1 MPHPSSD
8 RTSSRFESDHIFFG
22 LDLIFIK
29 IKVQV
34 SSVRNGVCD
43 CMWEVLQYLR
53 LDAIMVGRVFDLSD
67 FKNNDIRN
75 LAIIAHVDHGKTTL
89 VDALLKQG
97 QVFRAHQQVGELIMD
112 TNPLERE
119 RGITILAKNASVSY
133 DGVRINIIDTPGHAD
148 FSGEVE
154 RIMNMADGC
163 LLLVDAVDGPMPQTT
178 YVLRQALQQNVT
190 PMVVIN
196 KMDRPEARVAEVVE
210 MVQDLFLELATTAE
224 QLEFPIIYASAKA
237 GYATI
242 DPDSPG
248 TDMAPLFKAIL
259 ESVPAPTGDP
269 EAPVQMLVAAL
280 DYDNYLGQVALGR
293 VTRGTLKLRDN
304 VALLGRGDDSSV
316 HNLERIFVFRGMERV
331 EVPEAKAGDIVA
343 LTGPEGVS
351 IGDTISS
358 IDHPEALPSID
369 IEEPTVRM
377 TFGVSTSPFMGKEGE
392 HCTSRNLRD
401 RLFRELRTNVSL
413 QVEPTASSDVF
424 VVAGRGELHLS
435 ILVETMRR
443 EQFEFQVSRPEPVT
457 KMIDG
462 KIHEPYEILN
472 ISTSDE
478 YVGALTE
485 YLSGRLAQLRD
496 MRYDENGYVH
506 IEYKIPT
513 RGLIGFNSFFLR
525 TCRGDG
531 LKSSIFTSYEPMEG
545 EIKGQPGGVL
555 VASERGIAVT
565 YGLLNAQ
572 GRGDTFIDPG
582 TDVYEGM
589 IIGSHRREGD
599 IEINVCKEK
608 KLTNMRSS
616 TADVA
621 KRLNA
626 TVIMSLEEALEFI
639 SDDELVEVTPQ
650 NFRLRKMDLSALD
663 RKRTRRDGVRSRD

>member
-1 MPHPSSD
+1 MSN
-8 RTSSRFESDHIFFG
+8 F
-22 LDLIFIK
+22 
-29 IKVQV
+29 Q
-34 SSVRNGVCD
+34 
-43 CMWEVLQYLR
+43 
-53 LDAIMVGRVFDLSD
+53 
-67 FKNNDIRN
+67 NNDIRN

-119 RGITILAKNASVSY
+119 RGITILAKNASVAY
-133 DGVRINIIDTPGHAD
+133 KGVRINIIDTPGHAD

-178 YVLRQALQQNVT
+178 YVLRQALRQNVI

-196 KMDRPEARVAEVVE
+196 KIDRPEARVAEVEE
-210 MVQDLFLELATTAE
+210 MVQDLFLELATNAE
-224 QLEFPIIYASAKA
+224 QLEYPVIYTSAKS
-237 GYATI
+237 GYATT
-242 DPDSPG
+242 DPAVEG
-248 TDMAPLFKAIL
+248 TDMSPLFDAIL
-259 ESVPAPTGDP
+259 ASVPAPTGDP
-269 EAPVQMLVAAL
+269 DAPLQMLVAAL

-304 VALLGRGDDSSV
+304 VALLARDEQTSA

-331 EVPEAKAGDIVA
+331 EVPEATAGDIVA
-343 LTGPEGVS
+343 ITGPEGVS
-351 IGDTISS
+351 IGDTIASLEN
-358 IDHPEALPSID
+358 PEAMPVID

-377 TFGVSTSPFMGKEGE
+377 TFGVSTSPFMGKEGD
-392 HCTSRNLRD
+392 HFTSRNLRD

-413 QVEPTASSDVF
+413 QVEQTSSSDVF

-457 KMIDG
+457 KVIDG
-462 KIHEPYEILN
+462 KIYEPYEILN
-472 ISTSDE
+472 ISTNEE

-506 IEYKIPT
+506 MEYKIPT

-531 LKSSIFTSYEPMEG
+531 LKSSIFTAYEPMEG
-545 EIKGQPGGVL
+545 EIKAQPGGVL
-555 VASERGIAVT
+555 VASERGVAVT

-572 GRGDTFIDPG
+572 GRGETFVDPG
-582 TDVYEGM
+582 TQVYEGM
-589 IIGSHRREGD
+589 IVGSHRREGD

-639 SDDELVEVTPQ
+639 SDDELLEVTPK
-650 NFRLRKMDLSALD
+650 NYRLRKMDLSALD
-663 RKRTRRDGVRSRD
+663 RKRTRRDGVRARD

>member
-1 MPHPSSD
+1 MSN
-8 RTSSRFESDHIFFG
+8 F
-22 LDLIFIK
+22 
-29 IKVQV
+29 Q
-34 SSVRNGVCD
+34 
-43 CMWEVLQYLR
+43 
-53 LDAIMVGRVFDLSD
+53 
-67 FKNNDIRN
+67 NNDIRN

-133 DGVRINIIDTPGHAD
+133 EGVRINIIDTPGHAD

-210 MVQDLFLELATTAE
+210 MVQDLFLELATNAE
-224 QLEFPIIYASAKA
+224 QLEFPIIYASAKG
-237 GYATI
+237 GYATT
-242 DPDSPG
+242 DPDVPG
-248 TDMAPLFKAIL
+248 ADMSPLFEAIL

-269 EAPVQMLVAAL
+269 DAPVQMLVAAL

-293 VTRGTLKLRDN
+293 ITRGTLKLRDN
-304 VALLGRGDDSSV
+304 VALLGRGEESSV

-358 IDHPEALPSID
+358 LEHQEALPSID

-413 QVEPTASSDVF
+413 QVEPTSSSDIF

-457 KMIDG
+457 KVIDG

-472 ISTSDE
+472 ISTNDE

-496 MRYDENGYVH
+496 MRYDDNDYVH
-506 IEYKIPT
+506 LEYKIPT

-545 EIKGQPGGVL
+545 EIKGLPGGVL
-555 VASERGIAVT
+555 VASERGTAVT

-663 RKRTRRDGVRSRD
+663 RKRTRRDGVRARD

>member
-1 MPHPSSD
+1 MG
-8 RTSSRFESDHIFFG
+8 TE
-22 LDLIFIK
+22 
-29 IKVQV
+29 
-34 SSVRNGVCD
+34 RNNHN
-43 CMWEVLQYLR
+43 
-53 LDAIMVGRVFDLSD
+53 
-67 FKNNDIRN
+67 NNDIRN

-119 RGITILAKNASVSY
+119 RGITILAKNASVTY
-133 DGVRINIIDTPGHAD
+133 QGVRINIIDTPGHAD

-196 KMDRPEARVAEVVE
+196 KIDRPEARVAEVE
-210 MVQDLFLELATTAE
+210 DMVQDLFLELATNAD
-224 QLEFPIIYASAKA
+224 QLEYPVIYASAKG
-237 GYATI
+237 GYATA
-242 DPDSPG
+242 DPATPG
-248 TDMAPLFKAIL
+248 TDMSPLFEAIL
-259 ESVPAPTGDP
+259 RLVPPPTGDP
-269 EAPVQMLVAAL
+269 DAPLQMLVAAL

-304 VALLGRGDDSSV
+304 VALLARGEESSI

-343 LTGPEGVS
+343 ITGPEGVS
-351 IGDTISS
+351 IGDTIASLE
-358 IDHPEALPSID
+358 HPEALPVID

-377 TFGVSTSPFMGKEGE
+377 TFGVSTSPFMGKDGE

-413 QVEPTASSDVF
+413 QVDPTPSSDVF

-457 KMIDG
+457 KVIDG
-462 KIHEPYEILN
+462 KIYEPYEILN

-478 YVGALTE
+478 YMGALSE

-506 IEYKIPT
+506 LEYKIPT
-513 RGLIGFNSFFLR
+513 RGLIGFNSFFVR

-531 LKSSIFTSYEPMEG
+531 VKSSIFTSYEPMEG
-545 EIKGQPGGVL
+545 EIKSQPGGVL
-555 VASERGIAVT
+555 VASERGTAET

-589 IIGSHRREGD
+589 IVGSHRREGD

-626 TVIMSLEEALEFI
+626 TVIMSLEEALEFL
-639 SDDELVEVTPQ
+639 SDDELLEVTPR

-663 RKRTRRDGVRSRD
+663 RKRTRRDGVRTRD

>member
-1 MPHPSSD
+1 
-8 RTSSRFESDHIFFG
+8 
-22 LDLIFIK
+22 
-29 IKVQV
+29 
-34 SSVRNGVCD
+34 
-43 CMWEVLQYLR
+43 
-53 LDAIMVGRVFDLSD
+53 LSD
-67 FKNNDIRN
+67 QKNNDIRN

-119 RGITILAKNASVSY
+119 RGITILAKNASVTY
-133 DGVRINIIDTPGHAD
+133 NGVKINIIDTPGHAD

-196 KMDRPEARVAEVVE
+196 KIDRPEARVPEVIE
-210 MVQDLFLELATTAE
+210 MVQDLFLELATNAD
-224 QLEFPIIYASAKA
+224 QLEFPILYASAKQ
-237 GYATI
+237 GFATA
-242 DPDSPG
+242 DMDTPG
-248 TDMAPLFKAIL
+248 TDMVPLFEAIL
-259 ESVPAPTGDP
+259 DNVPPPTGDP
-269 EAPVQMLVAAL
+269 DAPLQMLVAAL

-293 VTRGTLKLRDN
+293 ITRGTLRLRDS
-304 VALLGRGDDSSV
+304 VALMARNDQQTV
-316 HNLERIFVFRGMERV
+316 HSLERIFVFRGMERV
-331 EVPEAKAGDIVA
+331 EVPEAFAGDLVA
-343 LTGPEGVS
+343 VTGPEGVS
-351 IGDTISS
+351 IGDTLASLE
-358 IDHPEALPSID
+358 HPEALPSID

-377 TFGVSTSPFMGKEGE
+377 TFGVSTSPFMGKEGD
-392 HCTSRNLRD
+392 HCTSRNLYD
-401 RLFRELRTNVSL
+401 RLMRELRTNVSL
-413 QVEPTASSDVF
+413 QVDTTSSPDVF
-424 VVAGRGELHLS
+424 LVSGRGELHLS

-443 EQFEFQVSRPEPVT
+443 ENFEFQVSRPEPVT
-457 KMIDG
+457 KVVDG

-472 ISTSDE
+472 ISTNEE

-485 YLSGRLAQLRD
+485 YLSGHLAQLRD
-496 MRYDENGYVH
+496 MRYDDNGYVH
-506 IEYKIPT
+506 MEYKIPT

-525 TCRGDG
+525 TTRGDG
-531 LKSSIFTSYEPMEG
+531 VKNSIFTSYEPMDG

-555 VASERGIAVT
+555 VASESGTAVT

-582 TDVYEGM
+582 TQVYEGM
-589 IIGSHRREGD
+589 IVGSHRREGD

-626 TVIMSLEEALEFI
+626 TVLMSLEEALEFI

-650 NFRLRKMDLSALD
+650 NFRLRKMALSSLD
-663 RKRTRRDGVRSRD
+663 RKRVRRDGVRARD

>member
-1 MPHPSSD
+1 
-8 RTSSRFESDHIFFG
+8 
-22 LDLIFIK
+22 
-29 IKVQV
+29 
-34 SSVRNGVCD
+34 
-43 CMWEVLQYLR
+43 
-53 LDAIMVGRVFDLSD
+53 LSN
-67 FKNNDIRN
+67 FQNNDIRN

-119 RGITILAKNASVSY
+119 RGITILAKNASVTHK
-133 DGVRINIIDTPGHAD
+133 GVRINIIDTPGHAD

-178 YVLRQALQQNVT
+178 YVLRQALRQSVI

-196 KMDRPEARVAEVVE
+196 KIDRPEARVAEVEE
-210 MVQDLFLELATTAE
+210 MVQDLFLELANNAE
-224 QLEFPIIYASAKA
+224 QLEYPVIYTSAKS
-237 GYATI
+237 GYATT
-242 DPDSPG
+242 DPAVEG
-248 TDMAPLFKAIL
+248 TDMSPLFDAIL

-269 EAPVQMLVAAL
+269 GAPLQMLVAAL

-304 VALLGRGDDSSV
+304 VALLARDEQTSV

-331 EVPEAKAGDIVA
+331 EVTEATAGDIVGI
-343 LTGPEGVS
+343 TGPEGVS
-351 IGDTISS
+351 IGDTIASLEN
-358 IDHPEALPSID
+358 PEAMPVID

-377 TFGVSTSPFMGKEGE
+377 TFGVSTSPFMGKEGD

-413 QVEPTASSDVF
+413 QVEQTSSSDVF

-457 KMIDG
+457 KVIDG
-462 KIHEPYEILN
+462 KIYEPYEILN
-472 ISTSDE
+472 ISTNEE

-506 IEYKIPT
+506 MEYKIPT

-531 LKSSIFTSYEPMEG
+531 LKSSIFTAYEPMEG
-545 EIKGQPGGVL
+545 EIKAQPGGVL
-555 VASERGIAVT
+555 VASERGVAVT

-572 GRGDTFIDPG
+572 GRGETFVDPG
-582 TDVYEGM
+582 TQVYEGM
-589 IIGSHRREGD
+589 IVGSHRREGD

-639 SDDELVEVTPQ
+639 SDDELLEVTPK
-650 NFRLRKMDLSALD
+650 NYRLRKMDLSALD
-663 RKRTRRDGVRSRD
+663 RKRTRRDGVRARD

>member
-1 MPHPSSD
+1 MGN
-8 RTSSRFESDHIFFG
+8 F
-22 LDLIFIK
+22 
-29 IKVQV
+29 Q
-34 SSVRNGVCD
+34 
-43 CMWEVLQYLR
+43 
-53 LDAIMVGRVFDLSD
+53 
-67 FKNNDIRN
+67 NNDIRN

-119 RGITILAKNASVSY
+119 RGITILAKNASVAY
-133 DGVRINIIDTPGHAD
+133 KGVRINIIDTPGHAD

-178 YVLRQALQQNVT
+178 YVLRQALRQNVI

-196 KMDRPEARVAEVVE
+196 KIDRPEARVAEVEE
-210 MVQDLFLELATTAE
+210 MVQDLFLELATNAE
-224 QLEFPIIYASAKA
+224 QLEYPVIYTSAKS
-237 GYATI
+237 GYATT
-242 DPDSPG
+242 DPAVEG
-248 TDMAPLFKAIL
+248 TDMSPLFDAIL

-269 EAPVQMLVAAL
+269 GAPLQMLVAAL

-304 VALLGRGDDSSV
+304 VALLARDEQTSV

-331 EVPEAKAGDIVA
+331 EVTEATAGDIVGI
-343 LTGPEGVS
+343 TGPEGVS
-351 IGDTISS
+351 IGDTIASLEN
-358 IDHPEALPSID
+358 PEAMPVID

-377 TFGVSTSPFMGKEGE
+377 TFGVSTSPFMGKEGD

-413 QVEPTASSDVF
+413 QVEQTSSSDVF

-457 KMIDG
+457 KVIDG
-462 KIHEPYEILN
+462 KIYEPYEILN
-472 ISTSDE
+472 ISTNEE

-506 IEYKIPT
+506 MEYKIPT

-531 LKSSIFTSYEPMEG
+531 LKSSIFTAYEPMEG
-545 EIKGQPGGVL
+545 EIKAQPGGVL
-555 VASERGIAVT
+555 VASERGVAVT

-572 GRGDTFIDPG
+572 GRGETFVDPG
-582 TDVYEGM
+582 TQVYEGM
-589 IIGSHRREGD
+589 IVGSHRREGD

-639 SDDELVEVTPQ
+639 SDDELLEVTPK
-650 NFRLRKMDLSALD
+650 NYRLRKMDLSALD
-663 RKRTRRDGVRSRD
+663 RKRTRRDGVRARD

>member
-1 MPHPSSD
+1 M
-8 RTSSRFESDHIFFG
+8 
-22 LDLIFIK
+22 
-29 IKVQV
+29 VC
-34 SSVRNGVCD
+34 GVKT
-43 CMWEVLQYLR
+43 
-53 LDAIMVGRVFDLSD
+53 LSNFQHD
-67 FKNNDIRN
+67 NIRN

-97 QVFRAHQQVGELIMD
+97 QVFRANQEVGELIMD
-112 TNPLERE
+112 SNPLERE
-119 RGITILAKNASVSY
+119 RGITILAKNASVTY
-133 DGVRINIIDTPGHAD
+133 GGVRINIIDTPGHAD

-178 YVLRQALQQNVT
+178 YVLRQALNQNVT

-196 KMDRPEARVAEVVE
+196 KIDRPESRVDEVLE
-210 MVQDLFLELATTAE
+210 MVQDLFLELANTAE
-224 QLEFPIIYASAKA
+224 QLEFPVIYTSAKA
-237 GYATI
+237 GYATT
-242 DPDSPG
+242 DPNVPG
-248 TDMAPLFKAIL
+248 EDMSPLFDAII
-259 ESVPAPTGDP
+259 ESVPPPEGDP
-269 EAPVQMLVAAL
+269 DAPMQMLVAAL
-280 DYDNYLGQVALGR
+280 AYDNYLGQVSLGR
-293 VTRGTLKLRDN
+293 ITRGMVKLRDN
-304 VALLGRGDDSSV
+304 VALLGRNDAIST
-316 HNLERIFVFRGMERV
+316 HPLERIFVYRGMERV
-331 EVPEAKAGDIVA
+331 EVPEASAGDIVA

-351 IGDTISS
+351 IGDTLASVEQ
-358 IDHPEALPSID
+358 PEALPSIE

-413 QVEPTASSDVF
+413 QVETTPSSDVF

-457 KMIDG
+457 KMVDG

-472 ISTSDE
+472 ISTNEE
-478 YVGALTE
+478 YVGPLTE
-485 YLSGRLAQLRD
+485 YLSGRLATLRD

-506 IEYKIPT
+506 LEYKIPT

-531 LKSSIFTSYEPMEG
+531 VKSSVFTSYEPMEG
-545 EIKGQPGGVL
+545 QIKEQPGGVL
-555 VASERGIAVT
+555 VASERGMAVT

-572 GRGDTFIDPG
+572 GRGDTFVDPG
-582 TDVYEGM
+582 TQVYEGM
-589 IIGSHRREGD
+589 IVGSHRREGD

-626 TVIMSLEEALEFI
+626 TINMSLEEALEFI
-639 SDDELVEVTPQ
+639 SDDELLEVTPQ
-650 NFRLRKMDLSALD
+650 SYRLRKMALSALD
-663 RKRTRRDGVRSRD
+663 RKRVRRGDGVRARD